1 MYGTLSKLILKEKTL
16 TVVRL
21 VPAVILTVMITSVSQ
36 SERNHIPEV
45 FKVAIIK
52 TGLDPAVLANH
63 RPLSLF
69 YSRNS

>member
-52 TGLDPAVLANH
+52 P
-63 RPLSLF
+63 
-69 YSRNS
+69 